1 MYVAFSVGEKLLNPS
16 ANRYLMTGSSMNDRK
31 RKRKVDENDKEKK
44 MSDEE
49 KKLLNIEMQIKEA
62 TSQIS
67 NLFGQL
73 IDLNRARVNAELM
86 KMNISMLPEPVK
98 DVVIRQIREYTTGD
112 IMMLVDLYEKLV
124 RDIVRI
130 QNMASAYYAIVC
142 PRGHIT
148 IVDRETKGSFF
159 STRAKKI
166 PDELRNEVVKL
177 SKEGIIKTDFICP
190 QCNVG
195 TAVNFYF
202 PADPILSAVQS
213 YYEILKD
220 TVSKLIEVSVK
231 SSPVY
236 RWGRYN
242 YGMGANII
250 ARLITIIT
258 SVDEPKIS
266 KIWAH
271 AGIAPIMVCPDDK
284 IISLTPASH
293 KQRCPKC
300 GKPMIGI
307 LPSKKNT
314 ARLRQLLGDKV
325 YFARFNRIDGPVSID
340 EAIREIMPDPDL
352 QKSAYIVARM
362 FFPPKP
368 ETVEEGKKKV
378 SAYTIEL
385 LRIMEKTPQNVIQKA
400 RKAMAKGGTGMNVLF
415 GFWWPNLARKII
427 DAAFTVYMIDKGLWQ
442 GPLPTLL
449 TMAPAHNVLKWNWI
463 GPLVDDIDAAKDD
476 PFMQKVIKEVK
487 EKAKID
493 LVAQWEWY
501 AEQKEKYAELYDKV
515 ERMIRGG

>member
-1 MYVAFSVGEKLLNPS
+1 
-16 ANRYLMTGSSMNDRK
+16 MTGPSMNDK
-31 RKRKVDENDKEKK
+31 NKK
-44 MSDEE
+44 GED
-49 KKLLNIEMQIKEA
+49 IEMQIKEV

-67 NLFGQL
+67 KLFGQL
-73 IDLNRARVNAELM
+73 IDLNRAKVNAELAKVDM
-86 KMNISMLPEPVK
+86 SKLPESVRN
-98 DVVIRQIREYTTGD
+98 VIMRQIREYTTGD
-112 IMMLVDLYEKLV
+112 VKRLVDLYEKLV

-148 IVDRETKGSFF
+148 IVDRETEGSFF
-159 STRAKKI
+159 TTRAKKL
-166 PDELRNEVVKL
+166 PDELRNEVVEL
-177 SKEGIIKTDFICP
+177 SKKGIIKTDFICP

-195 TAVNFYF
+195 AAVNFYF

-213 YYEILKD
+213 YYEILRD
-220 TVSKLIEVSVK
+220 MVSKLIEVSVK
-231 SSPVY
+231 SSPVF
-236 RWGRYN
+236 RWGRYV

-250 ARLITIIT
+250 ARLLTIIT
-258 SVDEPKIS
+258 STDEPKIS

-271 AGIAPIMVCPDDK
+271 AGVAPIMVCPDDK

-293 KQRCPKC
+293 QHRCPKC
-300 GKPMIGI
+300 GKQMIGI

-325 YFARFNRIDGPVSID
+325 YFARFNRVDGPVDID

-368 ETVEEGKKKV
+368 ETVEKGRKKV
-378 SAYTIEL
+378 SVYTIEL
-385 LRIMEKTPQNVIQKA
+385 LRVMQRTPQNVIQKA
-400 RKAMAKGGTGMNVLF
+400 RKAAAKGGTGMNVLF

-449 TMAPAHNVLKWNWI
+449 TMAPAHKVLPWNWI
-463 GPLVDDIDAAKDD
+463 GPLVDDIDEALED

-487 EKAKID
+487 EKAGID
-493 LVAQWEWY
+493 LEAQWKWY
-501 AEQKEKYAELYDKV
+501 AEQKERYAELYDEV
-515 ERMIRGG
+515 ERKIRGG